1 MSDLVPLAVMVLLPL
16 LMLWLVSALA
26 WLLHSVRHHALIPLV
41 N

>member
-26 WLLHSVRHHALIPLV
+26 WLLH
-41 N
+41 